1 MCQFENLK
9 MKKYILVLLLFTLTF
24 SFWNCEKDDICDAAT
39 ATTPK
44 VVIEFYDIAN
54 PTVLKNVVNLG
65 VIAPGF
71 TNGFGFNNVSK
82 ISVPLK
88 TIQDTSVL
96 NFIQNGS
103 AEPTSDDNSDEVTFN
118 YTRKVEYVSR
128 ACGYKT
134 TFILDDTNP
143 VTVTSDAS
151 NWIQSATVSQ
161 PNINNENETHV
172 KIYF

>member
-1 MCQFENLK
+1 M
-9 MKKYILVLLLFTLTF
+9 V
-24 SFWNCEKDDICDAAT
+24 
-39 ATTPK
+39 
-44 VVIEFYDIAN
+44 EFYDIAN

-82 ISVPLK
+82 ITVPLK
-88 TIQDTSVL
+88 TFQDSSVL

-103 AEPTSDDNSDEVTFN
+103 ADPTTDDNSDEVTFN
-118 YTRKVEYVSR
+118 YTRKIEYVSR

-134 TFILDDTNP
+134 LYTLDATNP
-143 VTVTSDAS
+143 IIVTADGN
-151 NWIQSATVSQ
+151 NWIQSVTVSQ
-161 PNINNENETHV
+161 PNIENENETHV

>member
-1 MCQFENLK
+1 
-9 MKKYILVLLLFTLTF
+9 MKKVILLLLVTIFF
-24 SFWNCEKDDICDAAT
+24 SSCEKDDICDAAT
-39 ATTPK
+39 PTTPK
-44 VVIEFYDIAN
+44 VVVEFYDIAN

-82 ISVPLK
+82 ITVPLK
-88 TIQDTSVL
+88 TFQDASVL

-103 AEPTSDDNSDEVTFN
+103 ADPTTDDNLDEVTFN
-118 YTRKVEYVSR
+118 YTRKIEYVSR

-134 TFILDDTNP
+134 LYTLDATNP
-143 VTVTSDAS
+143 IIVTADGN
-151 NWIQSATVSQ
+151 NWIQSVTVSQ
-161 PNINNENETHV
+161 PNIENENETHV

>member
-1 MCQFENLK
+1 
-9 MKKYILVLLLFTLTF
+9 MKKLFLLLLISFFF
-24 SFWNCEKDDICDAAT
+24 SGCEKDDICDANT

-54 PTVLKNVVNLG
+54 PTTLKNVVNLG

-71 TNGFGFNNVSK
+71 TNGFGFANTSSIK
-82 ISVPLK
+82 VPLK
-88 TIQDTSVL
+88 TFQDSSVL
-96 NFIQNGS
+96 YFIQNGS

-118 YTRKVEYVSR
+118 YTRKTEFVSR

-134 TFILDDTNP
+134 LYTLDATNP
-143 VTVTSDAS
+143 VTVTPDAN
-151 NWIQSATVSQ
+151 NWILNVIVSQ
-161 PNINNENETHV
+161 PNIENENETHV